1 MIGEKNTLIVIIKTT
16 RTNNHLVAKNT
27 TATDD
32 DNNKVFLIKKVVDH
46 DGHSIICNFLFLKKI
61 SKQRMFGTTTKKY
74 TFSVNTTGY
83 KHFPMNVKT
92 TTNRID

>member
-1 MIGEKNTLIVIIKTT
+1 MTVIQSFVIFFSKKNFKAKDVQ
-16 RTNNHLVAKNT
+16 NNN
-27 TATDD
+27 
-32 DNNKVFLIKKVVDH
+32 
-46 DGHSIICNFLFLKKI
+46 
-61 SKQRMFGTTTKKY
+61 KKY